1 MELLANELSIHGQF
15 HDISSFRH
23 AFGRLMAMRNVA
35 RRFGRDVQCH
45 RALVAVEVLL
55 GVRMQQALGRLAESE
70 RRAAMGWLARGGPF
84 WDDVRRH
91 DVDDWLDC
99 QGEIVTDTAVGEAA
113 YRMLHGVECG
123 LISFTPSD
131 WDFSPIEVF
140 WRREAEG
147 FDDRSTSLANWRDAA
162 ALEEKL
168 QDTAPP
174 IRSWADL
181 QSFSPIRFNNLTF
194 AGNCF
199 ESLAGVPFV
208 KSASERMLVL
218 LDILDR
224 FACAFD
230 TDGERTPEGHRI
242 YRNYFTGVDDN
253 AWFSDSSNTE
263 KRDFRHRLTFPHPD
277 DPEKFLFCT
286 WHGKERHMT
295 LRLHFSWPVHA
306 GEPVYVVYAGP
317 KLTKR

>member
-140 WRREAEG
+140 WRREAEDLTTEARVSRTG
-147 FDDRSTSLANWRDAA
+147 GMLQRLKRSCKTQHLLSGRGLICSPSR
-162 ALEEKL
+162 
-168 QDTAPP
+168 
-174 IRSWADL
+174 RSG
-181 QSFSPIRFNNLTF
+181 ST
-194 AGNCF
+194 
-199 ESLAGVPFV
+199 
-208 KSASERMLVL
+208 
-218 LDILDR
+218 
-224 FACAFD
+224 
-230 TDGERTPEGHRI
+230 T
-242 YRNYFTGVDDN
+242 
-253 AWFSDSSNTE
+253 
-263 KRDFRHRLTFPHPD
+263 
-277 DPEKFLFCT
+277 
-286 WHGKERHMT
+286 
-295 LRLHFSWPVHA
+295 
-306 GEPVYVVYAGP
+306 
-317 KLTKR
+317 